1 MKCRERSIFVLDILG
16 RPTLAFEAED
26 LALAEAF
33 VHAPRF
39 VSSLGE
45 FFANKRKG
53 DGTRTSLFE
62 SGSRPKKR
70 RRSTETSPMSFPTYQ
85 VVSSSRTSPI

>member
-53 DGTRTSLFE
+53 GWDKNIPLRIRVATRRGVDLP
-62 SGSRPKKR
+62 RLR
-70 RRSTETSPMSFPTYQ
+70 R
-85 VVSSSRTSPI
+85 